1 MKKKHLLISLSL
13 MFALGLYVAE
23 AQQTVSSAGA
33 SFTDANGSVS
43 YSIGQLVYS
52 AYDSEYGFIIE
63 GVQLPWELFIP
74 NVNIEET
81 AISLTALAYPN
92 PSSDY
97 LYLRIEEYPIDNL
110 QYHLYNQSG
119 KLLNSN
125 KISDT
130 ETQISMKELP
140 SAIYFISITNKQQ
153 EIKSFKI
160 IKK

>member
-1 MKKKHLLISLSL
+1 MKRNIYLFLYRSCLPWDCMLQKHNKL
-13 MFALGLYVAE
+13 FR
-23 AQQTVSSAGA
+23 AQSA

-43 YSIGQLVYS
+43 ILSDSLYS
-52 AYDSEYGFIIE
+52 AMIPNLVLLSGMYNYLGT
-63 GVQLPWELFIP
+63 FIP

-81 AISLTALAYPN
+81 AISLTVWYPN
-92 PSSDY
+92 PSNDY

-119 KLLNSN
+119 KLLNSD

-130 ETQISMKELP
+130 ETQISMKEFP